1 MTAQKKKITLATIA
15 VVTFFAVYETVKTM
29 AFPHMGVVASHVI
42 STVLV
47 GVTTG
52 LIARYVFRQ
61 HLSLLVEQEQTNR
74 RLQNALVKSER
85 DENLL
90 RSIVASVAE
99 GLVITDRESNVLII
113 NDAARELLGAG
124 RRPVIR
130 LTDISRDPQFH
141 KVFATALATGE
152 RAEARVETRASAPPA
167 RGQAGTQNRRIL
179 RLHAAPLRLSD
190 NPADGGQID
199 GVVCAFIDVTKLEM
213 LERVRQEFISN
224 VSHELRTPLAA
235 ITAYTETLL
244 DGAID
249 DAENS
254 LRFLHTIQR
263 NAERMKALVNDISEL
278 SAIESGAVSLTI
290 ERTPLRQVIGDVFN
304 GLSHRAAKHG
314 VTLRHNVVE
323 DFYVDADRRRLEQIL
338 INLVD
343 NAIKFNHPGGAVT
356 VLAVAS
362 EGSQTIKVSDT
373 GPGIPPESLP
383 RVFERFYRV
392 DKARSREAGGTGL
405 GLAIVKHLALA
416 HGGEAYVA
424 SEVGAGSE
432 FSIKLPQ
439 RGGSTPSDQTHLA
452 TETVSYAAK
461 P

>member
-1 MTAQKKKITLATIA
+1 MTAQTKKITLATIA
-15 VVTFFAVYETVKTM
+15 AVTFFAAYETLKTIV
-29 AFPHMGVVASHVI
+29 FPQMGSITSHVI
-42 STVLV
+42 STILV
-47 GVTTG
+47 GVTTVF
-52 LIARYVFRQ
+52 IARYVFRQ
-61 HLSLLVEQEQTNR
+61 QLSLLSEHERTNR

-124 RRPVIR
+124 QRPVIR

-141 KVFATALATGE
+141 KVFASALAAGE
-152 RAEARVETRASAPPA
+152 RAVTRIETRPTPQS
-167 RGQAGTQNRRIL
+167 GQSQAGSQNRRIL

-190 NPADGGQID
+190 DRDGGGQID
-199 GVVCAFIDVTKLEM
+199 GVVCAFTDVTKLEM

-235 ITAYTETLL
+235 ITAYAETLL
-244 DGAID
+244 DGGID

-278 SAIESGAVSLTI
+278 SAIESGAVSLSI
-290 ERTPLRQVIGDVFN
+290 ERLPLRQVVGDVFN
-304 GLSHRAAKHG
+304 GLSHRASKHG
-314 VTLRHNVVE
+314 VALHNQVAE
-323 DFYVDADRRRLEQIL
+323 DFYVDADRRRLDQIL

-362 EGSQTIKVSDT
+362 EGGQTVKVRDT
-373 GPGIPPESLP
+373 GPGIPPEHLP

-432 FSIKLPQ
+432 FAIKLPQ
-439 RGGSTPSDQTHLA
+439 RGASNLPADQMS

-461 P
+461 H